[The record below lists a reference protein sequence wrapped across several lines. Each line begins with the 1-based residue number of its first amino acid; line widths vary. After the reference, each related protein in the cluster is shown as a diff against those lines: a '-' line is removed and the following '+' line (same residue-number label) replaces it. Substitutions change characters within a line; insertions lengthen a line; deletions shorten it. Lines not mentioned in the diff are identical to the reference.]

1 MKIFTISNPRTDSG
15 GFEDENLKCSI
26 CGQLSTVYAGFKSL
40 NGLEK
45 YYGVK
50 ISFKKLDASK
60 VKKEETPDDTSK
72 KKAKAIQPF
81 LCKSCLCNAENLIN
95 KEILKQCKR

>member
-40 NGLEK
+40 NGQ
-45 YYGVK
+45 
-50 ISFKKLDASK
+50 
-60 VKKEETPDDTSK
+60 P
-72 KKAKAIQPF
+72 IQPF